1 MTYMGRTIPSFRI
14 AAMMEQ
20 SKWRSFRYNLD
31 KKDRKIFDELFS
43 ISRLY
48 NRACSNCARQMVIQC
63 ILMSII
69 FHHYKQLIG
78 SSKNNYNITKNRK
91 YQTKL
96 DELINLN

>member
-1 MTYMGRTIPSFRI
+1 VTYMGRTIPSCRI

-48 NRACSNCARQMVIQC
+48 NNACSNCARPMVIQC

-78 SSKNNYNITKNRK
+78 SSKANYITKKKISN
-91 YQTKL
+91 Q
-96 DELINLN
+96 NSMN

>member
-1 MTYMGRTIPSFRI
+1 MGRTIPSFRI

-20 SKWRSFRYNLD
+20 SKWRSSFRYNLD
-31 KKDRKIFDELFS
+31 KKDRKIGELFS

-48 NRACSNCARQMVIQC
+48 NSACSNCARPMVIQC

-78 SSKNNYNITKNRK
+78 SSKDNYITKKK
-91 YQTKL
+91 YQTKTR
-96 DELINLN
+96 

>member
-1 MTYMGRTIPSFRI
+1 VTYIGRTIPSFRI

-31 KKDRKIFDELFS
+31 KKDRKIDELFS

-48 NRACSNCARQMVIQC
+48 NSACSNCARPMVIQC

-78 SSKNNYNITKNRK
+78 SSKDNYITKKK
-91 YQTKL
+91 YQTKTR
-96 DELINLN
+96 

>member
-1 MTYMGRTIPSFRI
+1 MGRTIPSFRI

-48 NRACSNCARQMVIQC
+48 NSACSNCARPMVIQC

-78 SSKNNYNITKNRK
+78 SSKDNYITKKKVSNP
-91 YQTKL
+91 
-96 DELINLN
+96 NSMN

>member
-1 MTYMGRTIPSFRI
+1 MGRTIPSFRI

-20 SKWRSFRYNLD
+20 SKWRSFCYNLD
-31 KKDRKIFDELFS
+31 KNDRKIFDELFS

-48 NRACSNCARQMVIQC
+48 NSACSNCARPLVIQC

-78 SSKNNYNITKNRK
+78 SSKDSYNTTKKRK

>member
-1 MTYMGRTIPSFRI
+1 MGRTIPSFRI

-48 NRACSNCARQMVIQC
+48 NSACSNCARPMVIQC

-78 SSKNNYNITKNRK
+78 SSKDNYIIKR
-91 YQTKL
+91 YQTKTR
-96 DELINLN
+96 

>member
-1 MTYMGRTIPSFRI
+1 MGRTIPSFRI

-31 KKDRKIFDELFS
+31 KKDRKIFDEMFS

-48 NRACSNCARQMVIQC
+48 NSACSNCARPMVIQC

-78 SSKNNYNITKNRK
+78 SSKDNYITKNRK

-96 DELINLN
+96 DRLINLN

>member
-1 MTYMGRTIPSFRI
+1 MGRTIPSFRI

-31 KKDRKIFDELFS
+31 KKDRKIDELFS

-48 NRACSNCARQMVIQC
+48 NSACSNCARPMVIQC

-78 SSKNNYNITKNRK
+78 SSKDNYITKKKVSN
-91 YQTKL
+91 Q
-96 DELINLN
+96 NSMN

>member
-1 MTYMGRTIPSFRI
+1 MI
-14 AAMMEQ
+14 EQ

-48 NRACSNCARQMVIQC
+48 NSACSNCARPMVIQC

-78 SSKNNYNITKNRK
+78 SSKDNYITKNRK

-96 DELINLN
+96 DGLINLN

>member
-1 MTYMGRTIPSFRI
+1 MGRTIPSFRI

-31 KKDRKIFDELFS
+31 KKDRKIDELFS

-48 NRACSNCARQMVIQC
+48 NSACSNCARPMVIQC

-78 SSKNNYNITKNRK
+78 SSKDNYITKKK
-91 YQTKL
+91 YQTKTR
-96 DELINLN
+96 

>member
-1 MTYMGRTIPSFRI
+1 MGRTIPSFRI

-31 KKDRKIFDELFS
+31 KKDRKIFDEMFS

-48 NRACSNCARQMVIQC
+48 NSACSNCARPIVIQC

-78 SSKNNYNITKNRK
+78 SSKDNYITKNRK

>member
-1 MTYMGRTIPSFRI
+1 VTYMGRIIPSFRI

-48 NRACSNCARQMVIQC
+48 NNACSNCARQMVIQY

-78 SSKNNYNITKNRK
+78 SSKDNYITKKKVSN
-91 YQTKL
+91 Q
-96 DELINLN
+96 NSMN

>member
-1 MTYMGRTIPSFRI
+1 MGRTIPSFRI

-31 KKDRKIFDELFS
+31 KNDRKIFDELFS

-48 NRACSNCARQMVIQC
+48 NSACSNCARPMVIQY

-78 SSKNNYNITKNRK
+78 SSKDKLYRK
-91 YQTKL
+91 KESIKPKL

>member
-1 MTYMGRTIPSFRI
+1 MGRTIPSFRI

-31 KKDRKIFDELFS
+31 KKDRKIFDEMFS

-48 NRACSNCARQMVIQC
+48 NSACSNCARPMVIQC

-78 SSKNNYNITKNRK
+78 SSKDNYITKNRK

>member
-1 MTYMGRTIPSFRI
+1 MGRTIPSFRI
-14 AAMMEQ
+14 AAMLEQ

-31 KKDRKIFDELFS
+31 KKNRKIFDEMFS

-48 NRACSNCARQMVIQC
+48 NSACSNCARPIVIQC

-78 SSKNNYNITKNRK
+78 SSKDNYITKNRK

>member
-1 MTYMGRTIPSFRI
+1 MGRTIPSFRI

-48 NRACSNCARQMVIQC
+48 NSACSNCARPMVIQC

-78 SSKNNYNITKNRK
+78 SSIGSSKDNYITKKK
-91 YQTKL
+91 YQTKTR
-96 DELINLN
+96 

>member
-1 MTYMGRTIPSFRI
+1 MGRTIPSFRI
-14 AAMMEQ
+14 TAMMEQ

-31 KKDRKIFDELFS
+31 KNDRKIFDELFS

-48 NRACSNCARQMVIQC
+48 NSACSNCARPMVIQY

-78 SSKNNYNITKNRK
+78 SSKDNYITKKKVSN
-91 YQTKL
+91 Q
-96 DELINLN
+96 NSMN

>member
-1 MTYMGRTIPSFRI
+1 
-14 AAMMEQ
+14 MMEQ

-31 KKDRKIFDELFS
+31 KQDGKIFDEMFS

-48 NRACSNCARQMVIQC
+48 NSACSNCARPMVIQC

-78 SSKNNYNITKNRK
+78 SSKNNYTTKNRK

>member
-1 MTYMGRTIPSFRI
+1 
-14 AAMMEQ
+14 MEQ

-31 KKDRKIFDELFS
+31 KKDRKIFDEMFS

-48 NRACSNCARQMVIQC
+48 NSACSNCARPMVIQC

-69 FHHYKQLIG
+69 FHHYNQLIG
-78 SSKNNYNITKNRK
+78 SSKDNYITKNRK

-96 DELINLN
+96 DRLINLN

>member
-1 MTYMGRTIPSFRI
+1 VTYMGRTIPSFRI
-14 AAMMEQ
+14 AAMIEQ

-31 KKDRKIFDELFS
+31 KKDRKIFDEMFS

-48 NRACSNCARQMVIQC
+48 NSACSNCARPIVIQC

-78 SSKNNYNITKNRK
+78 SSKDNYITKKKVSN
-91 YQTKL
+91 Q
-96 DELINLN
+96 NSMN